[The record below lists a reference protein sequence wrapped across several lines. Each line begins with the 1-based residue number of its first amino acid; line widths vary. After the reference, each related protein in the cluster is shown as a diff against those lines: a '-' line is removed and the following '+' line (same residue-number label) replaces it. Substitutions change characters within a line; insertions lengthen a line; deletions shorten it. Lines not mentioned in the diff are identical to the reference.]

1 MGSTSPPPLMKIK
14 ILILLMMF
22 YCVDVVTH
30 HPVFLFLFDD
40 RPKIISYWNIS
51 PSIIHIDII
60 ADKPIISPKNISYE
74 SMNIFFFPKDFTL
87 MHTISIANYKTKEI

>member
-1 MGSTSPPPLMKIK
+1 
-14 ILILLMMF
+14 MF

-60 ADKPIISPKNISYE
+60 ADKPILSKTKISYE
-74 SMNIFFFPKDFTL
+74 SINIFFFPKDFTL
-87 MHTISIANYKTKEI
+87 IHTISMKHYKTKTI